1 MTTPPK
7 VRRRASRAD
16 LSASKGAAEGK
27 APKHVPEQKA
37 RPTLSVATVRTD
49 DVPTLLREPPHA
61 DEDVGL
67 LKLLSAIDGKKDVA
81 ALAKATSL
89 EVEQVR
95 ALIASLVSR
104 GFVSIPRA
112 KSPSIP
118 DTDAAS
124 PGAGKGADYWLKG
137 LKPRTR

>member
-7 VRRRASRAD
+7 VRRRPSRAD
-16 LSASKGAAEGK
+16 LSASKGADGK

-49 DVPTLLREPPHA
+49 DVPALLREPPNA

-67 LKLLSAIDGKKDVA
+67 LKLLSAIDGQRDVA

-104 GFVSIPRA
+104 GFVSLPRA
-112 KSPSIP
+112 KSPSLP
-118 DTDAAS
+118 DTDAS
-124 PGAGKGADYWLKG
+124 PDKGKGADYWLKG